1 MRKVYAYNDDSRN
14 GCARDVCRDG
24 KYCKYKFC
32 KDAHPNLR
40 GKVDDIKYSTFCKYG
55 SMESCVRR
63 TCYFSHHSFYSRE
76 EFNSLKRS
84 RQEQIKKLN
93 ENPNEEPHEKKEKKE
108 KTEEPQ
114 EKKEKNEE
122 PQEKKEKKEKNEE
135 VIRMTNIYAGLCDEY
150 CKYIQNISCSS
161 ATEPGEIAPIDLDKL
176 RDNYCILRE
185 SYNNLV
191 KSFSSI

>member
-1 MRKVYAYNDDSRN
+1 MRTVYAYNDDSRN

-40 GKVDDIKYSTFCKYG
+40 GKVDDIKYSTYCKYG

-63 TCYFSHHSFYSRE
+63 ICYFSHSFYSRE

-84 RQEQIKKLN
+84 RQET
-93 ENPNEEPHEKKEKKE
+93 HEKEKE
-108 KTEEPQ
+108 
-114 EKKEKNEE
+114 KEKNEE
-122 PQEKKEKKEKNEE
+122 INSLKRLRQEKNEEPEPKPKEKEKEKNEE
-135 VIRMTNIYAGLCDEY
+135 VIRMNNIYAGLCDEY